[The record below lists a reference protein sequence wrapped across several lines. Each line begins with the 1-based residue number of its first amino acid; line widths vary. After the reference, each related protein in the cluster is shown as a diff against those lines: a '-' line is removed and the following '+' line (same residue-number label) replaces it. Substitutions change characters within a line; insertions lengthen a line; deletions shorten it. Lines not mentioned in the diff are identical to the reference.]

1 MSDCNPTHRIQ
12 TLNSAPG
19 ESPVDESGRTAFLS
33 KLVASTSEGYSIQV
47 ARSPGILCAE
57 CAEPTGAGP
66 IGCLDDEPICDMC
79 LLEGCHELGM
89 VLAVIAVARAFAS
102 VDPRQVREQRE
113 ALEELGASVRIYE
126 RLATKSGPLR
136 RFRIPGQKGDSVS
149 N

>member
-1 MSDCNPTHRIQ
+1 M
-12 TLNSAPG
+12 
-19 ESPVDESGRTAFLS
+19 AFPAR
-33 KLVASTSEGYSIQV
+33 LVVSTSEGYSIQV
-47 ARSPGILCAE
+47 ARSPGVLCAE

-102 VDPRQVREQRE
+102 INPRQVNERRE
-113 ALEELGASVRIYE
+113 ALEELGAFVRIYE
-126 RLATKSGPLR
+126 RFAAKSGPPRKFR
-136 RFRIPGQKGDSVS
+136 RPRQEDDSAS